1 MNIQTTNRSITHIDE
16 SKQLAKT
23 KGVTR
28 QHKLVSSGYKCTSKV
43 DNMKQKERIQK
54 VKIVN

>member
-1 MNIQTTNRSITHIDE
+1 MKIQTTNRSITHIDE

-43 DNMKQKERIQK
+43 DNMKQKECIKRSK
-54 VKIVN
+54 